1 MIARITQTVFLALGL
16 AMVWLGFL
24 YSYELKNMPQQE
36 EEPVVEENRFEVY
49 TLANASFEEEE
60 DVQKVELNK
69 LEEPDLVVSTT
80 EERFIQV
87 PEAVEE
93 DPFAFEEPEVNA
105 AGASAAGTPDHF
117 PYVLAGSGLLL
128 LLCGVASVKISN
140 P

>member
-1 MIARITQTVFLALGL
+1 MIARITQTIFLALGL

-24 YSYELKNMPQQE
+24 CGFESGNIAQQE
-36 EEPVVEENRFEVY
+36 EEPVVQENKFEVY
-49 TLANASFEEEE
+49 TLANTTFEEEE

-80 EERFIQV
+80 EERFIPV

-93 DPFAFEEPEVNA
+93 DPFAFEEPAVNA
-105 AGASAAGTPDHF
+105 AGTSAAGTPGHF

-128 LLCGVASVKISN
+128 LLCGVASVKLSN